1 MTYPVLTSSFI
12 SLLCGQSS
20 CEGTSAC
27 SALGERNSW
36 PTVHRS
42 SCLCKDA
49 CNETNTL
56 SPTNYENN
64 FFRMTSMNSANIF
77 LRSAPNQWRN
87 WAILADTTLNL
98 CLTKEYWQSWIVQL
112 TTWHQTMIK
121 LFPYNHP
128 QFPPSN
134 TRKGVMVW
142 TQRGASCKCPCLV
155 LAVLMLKLRTSCQHY
170 RGIGNSPWSPAPRPP
185 QYYGR
190 LSSILSFPGV
200 TLSGRR

>member
-1 MTYPVLTSSFI
+1 MRVTKPTPCHPLTMKIISSEYLNEFSKYFPQKCPQTMEKLSYSCRHYSEPLLNQRVLTVPG
-12 SLLCGQSS
+12 LC
-20 CEGTSAC
+20 
-27 SALGERNSW
+27 NSQ
-36 PTVHRS
+36 H
-42 SCLCKDA
+42 D
-49 CNETNTL
+49 TNT
-56 SPTNYENN
+56 
-64 FFRMTSMNSANIF
+64 
-77 LRSAPNQWRN
+77 
-87 WAILADTTLNL
+87 
-98 CLTKEYWQSWIVQL
+98 V
-112 TTWHQTMIK
+112 IK

-134 TRKGVMVW
+134 TREGVMVW